1 MDVTNE
7 QSEGV
12 SHWKSRGSSH
22 GEAGGTSGS
31 YPQPEPTRMSGV
43 VPLSQAVEQMND
55 YARLPDSQYD
65 SATHDSSGY
74 QNE

>member
-1 MDVTNE
+1 MNNPKAYPT
-7 QSEGV
+7 G
-12 SHWKSRGSSH
+12 KSRGSSQA
-22 GEAGGTSGS
+22 EAGGTSGS
-31 YPQPEPTRMSGV
+31 YPQPEPTRMSGA
-43 VPLSQAVEQMND
+43 VPSSQAIEQVND